1 MTKSM
6 TGRRH
11 GSSRW
16 PPGVVGRVLL
26 LLVALVALDIGLVHS
41 QDASTIVGD
50 WRGEWRNSLH
60 GVFRGRMRLRIHRVE
75 GRAVHGYI
83 TVEAT
88 DHGETD
94 FRGELA
100 DRQLTIPALG
110 IEGTVEGSTIH
121 GTGDGSKVI
130 TRSLAGRGRYSF
142 TLTKQ
147 P

>member
-1 MTKSM
+1 MTESVAVARHV
-6 TGRRH
+6 GIRR
-11 GSSRW
+11 
-16 PPGVVGRVLL
+16 PPGVLGCVLL
-26 LLVALVALDIGLVHS
+26 VLAALVAVDIGLAHS
-41 QDASTIVGD
+41 QDASAIVGD

-75 GRAVHGYI
+75 GRAVHGHI
-83 TVEAT
+83 AVEAT
-88 DHGETD
+88 DDGETD

-110 IEGTVEGSTIH
+110 IEGRVEGNTIH

-142 TLTKQ
+142 TLTRQ